1 MLSFVNMSPKITYFM
16 VKNTKKQTRNLKTS
30 KNTGIAK
37 IIKNGPSGNRTRV
50 FGFEAQKDILYPM
63 GPHRVI
69 K

>member
-1 MLSFVNMSPKITYFM
+1 MRLKIE
-16 VKNTKKQTRNLKTS
+16 NLEEGDLFT
-30 KNTGIAK
+30 T
-37 IIKNGPSGNRTRV
+37 KNGPSGNRTRV